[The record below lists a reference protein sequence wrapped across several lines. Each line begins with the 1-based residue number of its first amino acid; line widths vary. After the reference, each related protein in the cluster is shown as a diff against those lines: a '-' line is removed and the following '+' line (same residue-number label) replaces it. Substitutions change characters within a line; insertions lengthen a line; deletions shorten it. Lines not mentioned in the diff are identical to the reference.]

1 VVVAIPQQ
9 GRVVVSTSILSAA
22 AGNIVGKALFEGI
35 LLNLALAPFF
45 TRGALQ
51 GRRLTLDD
59 LASLDPQLY
68 RCVWACV

>member
-1 VVVAIPQQ
+1 MLYHA
-9 GRVVVSTSILSAA
+9 VSLHVPLLH

-68 RCVWACV
+68 RLVTTITFFVG